1 MIRLASLRT
10 HCKVLVAVTCLVSAE
25 GLSYART
32 TAQPLR
38 AQTEAP
44 TAQSANVHD
53 IAATVHPTIGDEFAR
68 IRICH
73 ISRHP
78 RDGMPA
84 EEHACPLVIAYVADA
99 LSGAVRALA
108 TD

>member
-1 MIRLASLRT
+1 MIRLSSLRT
-10 HCKVLVAVTCLVSAE
+10 HCKLFVAVAFLVSAE
-25 GLSYART
+25 GVSFART

-44 TAQSANVHD
+44 TARSANVHD
-53 IAATVHPTIGDEFAR
+53 VAAAVHPTIGYEFAR

-78 RDGMPA
+78 RDGVPA
-84 EEHACPLVIAYVADA
+84 EEHACPLVIAYVADG
-99 LSGAVRALA
+99 LSSAARALA
-108 TD
+108 AD